1 MASVLS
7 VVYDLPRLRDDTFG
21 GLTAAVVAL
30 PLSLAFGV
38 ASGLGAIAGLYGAI
52 AVGFF
57 AAVFGGTK
65 TQISGPTAPLA
76 VAMSVVVTSYADSL
90 TEALTIAALAG
101 VIQILLGALR
111 LGSFVAY
118 TPYAVVSGFTT
129 GVGAIIILVQSLPFL
144 GTPVALGGPLASIQ
158 RWPEALAN
166 INLDALLLAAA
177 TVAVGIFWP
186 SRLRKILPPTVAALL
201 IGAALGIVWLRDA
214 PVIGE
219 VPTGLPGI
227 TIPALSMGTLLDALL
242 PAVTIALIGSINSL
256 LTALIA
262 DSMTHDTHDPNRELI
277 GVGFGNV
284 LAGLIGAVPG
294 AGATTGTVAN
304 IQAGGRSRVSGVLCA
319 TILLALV
326 LGLGQYVDRIP
337 HAVLAGI
344 LIKIGFDIL
353 DRRFITR
360 FRYIQREQFV
370 VMMLTLGFTV
380 FVDLVIAVAIGLIAA
395 AMTSARQFERLELD
409 SVVSVPLLDMTF
421 LGMDGG
427 TDDLDPFS
435 ARVGLVSLRGTF
447 TVASSRKLI
456 TTIGLDIREHE
467 VVILD
472 FSKTVYMDDSAALVV
487 ERLVN
492 TAQAEGTGCIVM
504 GLEGLPATSLQ
515 ALDVLR
521 EVPDGHFVETM
532 DEAKEVAL
540 RLL

>member
-1 MASVLS
+1 MK
-7 VVYDLPRLRDDTFG
+7 YDLLKLRDDTFG
-21 GLTAAVVAL
+21 GMTAAVVAL

-76 VAMSVVVTSYADSL
+76 VAMSVVVTTYADSL
-90 TEALTIAALAG
+90 TEALTIATLAG

-118 TPYAVVSGFTT
+118 TPYPVISGFTT

-144 GTPVALGGPLASIQ
+144 GAPVALGGPVASVRQ
-158 RWPEALAN
+158 WPEVVSN
-166 INLDALLLAAA
+166 INFSALVLAAV

-186 SRLRKILPPTVAALL
+186 PRLQKILPPTVAALVAGTL
-201 IGAALGIVWLRDA
+201 LGIVWLRDA

-227 TIPALSMGTLLDALL
+227 SIPTLSVDTLLGALL
-242 PAVTIALIGSINSL
+242 PAVTIALIASINSL
-256 LTALIA
+256 LTALVA
-262 DSMTHDTHDPNRELI
+262 DSMTHENHDPNRELV
-277 GVGFGNV
+277 GVGLGNV

-304 IQAGGRSRVSGVLCA
+304 IQAGGRSRVSGIICA
-319 TILLALV
+319 TLLLALV
-326 LGLGQYVDRIP
+326 LGLGRFVGTIP

-344 LIKIGFDIL
+344 LMKIGFDIL
-353 DRRFITR
+353 DRRFVTR

-380 FVDLVIAVAIGLIAA
+380 FVDLVMAVAIGLIAA

-409 SVVSVPLLDMTF
+409 SVISAPLLDSVF
-421 LGMDGG
+421 FGLDG
-427 TDDLDPFS
+427 DSENLDPFS
-435 ARVGLVSLRGTF
+435 ARVGLVALKGTF

-456 TTIGLDIREHE
+456 TTVGLDIREHE

-472 FSKTVYMDDSAALVV
+472 FTNTVYMDDSAALVI
-487 ERLVN
+487 ERLVA
-492 TAQAEGTGCIVM
+492 TAQAQGTGCIVM

-521 EVPDGHFVETM
+521 NVPEDNFVETM
-532 DEAKEVAL
+532 DEAREVAR

>member
-1 MASVLS
+1 MP
-7 VVYDLPRLRDDTFG
+7 YDLLRLRDDTFG

-38 ASGLGAIAGLYGAI
+38 ASGLGAVAGLYGAI

-57 AAVFGGTK
+57 AAIFGGTK

-76 VAMSVVVTSYADSL
+76 VAMSVVVTSYADTL
-90 TEALTIAALAG
+90 TEALTIATLAG

-118 TPYAVVSGFTT
+118 TPYAVISGFTT
-129 GVGAIIILVQSLPFL
+129 GVGAIIILVQSLPFF
-144 GTPVALGGPLASIQ
+144 GAPVALGGPLASVR
-158 RWPEALAN
+158 RWPEVVTD
-166 INLDALLLAAA
+166 INLDALLLAAV
-177 TVAVGIFWP
+177 TVAIGIFWP
-186 SRLRKILPPTVAALL
+186 PRLRKVLPPPVAALL
-201 IGAALGIVWLRDA
+201 IGTLLGIAWLGDA

-219 VPTGLPGI
+219 VPTGLPEI
-227 TIPALSMGTLLDALL
+227 TFPALTIDTLLGALL
-242 PAVTIALIGSINSL
+242 PAITIALIGSINSL

-262 DSMTHDTHDPNRELI
+262 DSMTHENHDPNRELI
-277 GVGFGNV
+277 GVGLGNV
-284 LAGLIGAVPG
+284 FAGFIGAIPG

-304 IQAGGRSRVSGVLCA
+304 IQAGGRSRVSGVVCA
-319 TILLALV
+319 TILLGLV
-326 LGLGQYVDRIP
+326 LGLGRYVGTIP

-353 DRRFITR
+353 DRRFVTR

-409 SVVSVPLLDMTF
+409 SVVSVPLLDSTF
-421 LGMDGG
+421 LGMDNISE
-427 TDDLDPFS
+427 DFDPFS
-435 ARVGLVSLRGTF
+435 ARAGLVSLRGTF

-456 TTIGLDIREHE
+456 TIIGLDIKEHE
-467 VVILD
+467 LVVLD

-487 ERLVN
+487 ERLVT
-492 TAQAEGTGCIVM
+492 TAQNQGTACIVM

-521 EVPDGHFVETM
+521 GVPEDHFVETM
-532 DEAKEVAL
+532 EEAREIAR